1 MICDSEESYTRKLA
15 EALLLKKEVT
25 MGVRLCSSLEML
37 ERLLEIG
44 QIQVLL
50 ISEEVPYEKRKQ
62 VFAGKRIVLTRQH
75 CADLGAEENEL
86 RKYQSVDRLSAE
98 ILKAFQETS
107 GAVPF
112 LKKKKGEL
120 LAVYSPIH
128 RIGKTT
134 FALKLGKQLALQEN
148 VLYLNLETYAGMG
161 GYFKEEDA
169 QNFSHLLYYA
179 KQEKDDISVR
189 IASMVRR
196 MGNLDYIPPM
206 KVWTDLRF
214 VQRKEWEQ
222 FFEKLMDQS
231 VYDVIILDMG
241 NVVENVFEV
250 LNMCDHIL
258 LLQADDVYA
267 KAKLEQYR
275 YMVRVLGF
283 QELEKRTL
291 IVDMEKPLRQTVR
304 TAAEELN
311 RWRGREKIYASGG
324 TTS

>member
-1 MICDSEESYTRKLA
+1 
-15 EALLLKKEVT
+15 
-25 MGVRLCSSLEML
+25 MGVRLCSSLEMV

-75 CADLGAEENEL
+75 CADLGAEEREL

-107 GAVPF
+107 GAASF
-112 LKKKKGEL
+112 LKNKKGKL

-148 VLYLNLETYAGMG
+148 VLYLNLETYAGIG
-161 GYFKEEDA
+161 GYFRDEDV
-169 QNFSHLLYYA
+169 QDLSHLLYYA

-189 IASMVRR
+189 IASMVKR

-214 VQRKEWEQ
+214 VHVKEWEQ
-222 FFEKLMDQS
+222 FFEKLMKQS
-231 VYDVIILDMG
+231 IYDVILLDMG
-241 NVVENVFEV
+241 NIVEDIFEI

-258 LLQADDVYA
+258 LLQTEDVYA
-267 KAKLEQYR
+267 KAKMEQYR
-275 YMVRVLGF
+275 YMIRLLGY

-291 IVDMEKPLRQTVR
+291 YVDMDKPLRQSVR
-304 TAAEELN
+304 AALEELN
-311 RWRGREKIYASGG
+311 RQRGREKNYAAGG